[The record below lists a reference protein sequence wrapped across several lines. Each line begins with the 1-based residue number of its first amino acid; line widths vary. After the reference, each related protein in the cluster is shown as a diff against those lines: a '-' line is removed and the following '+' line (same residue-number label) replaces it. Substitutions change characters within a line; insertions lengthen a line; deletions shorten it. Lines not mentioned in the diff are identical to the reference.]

1 MNTAKRVVVTGMGT
15 VNPLGNSV
23 EETWKAVLNG
33 KSGIGPITRFDAS
46 NCTSRVAGEVKN
58 FDWKEHYSEE
68 WKKTAKRL
76 DRFVHYAAAGV
87 KEALEQSGLD
97 IARDPEKVGI
107 CLGSGLGG
115 VKIQHD
121 NSAALISGGGRRV
134 SPFYIPGAIGN
145 IASGFMSMV
154 HGIKGPNMATQTA
167 CATANHA
174 IGVALL
180 MIRAGM
186 ADAFITGGT
195 EGVLEEI
202 IVNGF
207 CNMRALSTKYNDT
220 PEKASRPYDA
230 DRDGFVIAEGSGIFI
245 LEEYEAA
252 KNRGAEIICE
262 VLSVGMSGDAH
273 DLVIPDPEGRGAFY
287 SMRMALDQAGLSG
300 EELNYINAHGTA
312 TPLGD
317 VAEAKAIRT
326 LIRGKEDNL
335 AVGSTKSMHGHLLG
349 AAAGIEG
356 IISAKAVQED
366 TVPGTINIDNQDPKV
381 PLSCIPTETGKRTVN
396 HALSNSFGFGGHNSS
411 LVLGKV

>member
-1 MNTAKRVVVTGMGT
+1 MNTAKRIVITGMGT

-23 EETWKAVLNG
+23 QESWDAVLKG

-46 NCTSRVAGEVKN
+46 NCSSRVAGEVKD
-58 FDWKEHYSEE
+58 FDWKSYYSED
-68 WKKTAKRL
+68 WLKTAKRL
-76 DRFVHYAAAGV
+76 DRFVHYAAAGM

-107 CLGSGLGG
+107 CIGSGLGG
-115 VKIQHD
+115 VKVQHD

-154 HGIKGPNMATQTA
+154 HGIKGPNLSTQTA
-167 CATANHA
+167 CATANHS

-207 CNMRALSTKYNDT
+207 CNMRAMATNYNDE
-220 PEKASRPYDA
+220 PEKASRPYDI
-230 DRDGFVIAEGSGIFI
+230 DRDGFVIAEGSGILI

-252 KNRGAEIICE
+252 KNRGADIICE

-287 SMRMALDQAGLSG
+287 SMRMALDQAGLPN
-300 EELNYINAHGTA
+300 EKLNYINAHGTA

-317 VAEAKAIRT
+317 IAETTAIRT
-326 LIRGKEDNL
+326 LIRGKEDHL
-335 AVGSTKSMHGHLLG
+335 SVGSTKSMHGHLLG
-349 AAAGIEG
+349 AAAGIEA

-366 TVPGTINIDNQDPKV
+366 IVPGTINIDSQDPKV
-381 PLSCIPTETGKRTVN
+381 PLSCIPKEAQERTVN
-396 HALSNSFGFGGHNSS
+396 YALSNSFGFGGHNSS
-411 LVLGKV
+411 LVLGKI

>member
-1 MNTAKRVVVTGMGT
+1 MNTAKRVVITGMGT

-23 EETWKAVLNG
+23 EETWKAVLHG

-58 FDWKEHYSEE
+58 FDWKAHYSEE

-97 IARDPEKVGI
+97 IARDPEKVGV

-180 MIRAGM
+180 MIKAGM

-207 CNMRALSTKYNDT
+207 CNMRALTTKYNDT

-252 KNRGAEIICE
+252 KKRGAEIICE

>member
-1 MNTAKRVVVTGMGT
+1 MNTAKRVVITGMGT

-174 IGVALL
+174 IGVAIL
-180 MIRAGM
+180 MIKAGM

-220 PEKASRPYDA
+220 PEKALRPYDA

-335 AVGSTKSMHGHLLG
+335 TVGSTKSMHGHLLG

>member
-1 MNTAKRVVVTGMGT
+1 MNTAKRVVITGMGT

-23 EETWKAVLNG
+23 EETWQAVLHG

-58 FDWKEHYSEE
+58 FDWKAHYSEE

-180 MIRAGM
+180 MIKAGM

-252 KNRGAEIICE
+252 KKRGAEIICE

-335 AVGSTKSMHGHLLG
+335 TVGSTKSMHGHLLG

-381 PLSCIPTETGKRTVN
+381 PLSCIPAETGKRTVN